1 MSSPDQTGP
10 DRRLRVAGI
19 ALLAVA
25 ALAFVIGLGSLAGGD
40 AGRPSADGGP
50 SPGATRSPEAVPGP
64 GAPAPEPTTAPP
76 PGQPDTGQPGAGQ
89 PGVAQPGVGQPGV
102 GQPGAPPDLGQ
113 PGAGRPRPGEPGG
126 GSLLDNGGEFAAG
139 VDGTARP
146 QVRVYNNSTI
156 TGLGARAAQDFRDA
170 GWPVA
175 EVGNYSSGII
185 PTSTVYYREG
195 TSEQDAAQVMSA
207 EFGLRAEP
215 RFPGIRDSSPGLVVI
230 VTNDY
235 GRH

>member
-50 SPGATRSPEAVPGP
+50 TAGATGSPEAVPGP
-64 GAPAPEPTTAPP
+64 GSPAPAPTTAPP
-76 PGQPDTGQPGAGQ
+76 GQPGTGQPGAGQ
-89 PGVAQPGVGQPGV
+89 PSVGQPGVGQPGV
-102 GQPGAPPDLGQ
+102 GQPGVGQ
-113 PGAGRPRPGEPGG
+113 PGPARPRPGEPGG
-126 GSLLDNGGEFAAG
+126 GSLLDNGGGFAG
-139 VDGTARP
+139 VDGTFTARP
-146 QVRVYNNSTI
+146 EVRVYNNSTI
-156 TGLGARAAQDFRDA
+156 TGLAARAAQDFRDA
-170 GWPVA
+170 GWSVV
-175 EVGNYSSGII
+175 EVGNYASGII

-207 EFGLRAEP
+207 EFGLRAEN
-215 RFPGIRDSSPGLVVI
+215 RFPGIRDSSPGLIVI
-230 VTNDY
+230 VTNGY
-235 GRH
+235 GRR

>member
-40 AGRPSADGGP
+40 AGRTSADGGP
-50 SPGATRSPEAVPGP
+50 SPGATRSPEAVPSPGGP
-64 GAPAPEPTTAPP
+64 TPAPTTPP
-76 PGQPDTGQPGAGQ
+76 PGQPGAGQ
-89 PGVAQPGVGQPGV
+89 PGVGQPGPAQPGVGQPGV
-102 GQPGAPPDLGQ
+102 QPGVGQ

-139 VDGTARP
+139 VDGTFTARP
-146 QVRVYNNSTI
+146 EVRVYNNSTI
-156 TGLGARAAQDFRDA
+156 TGLAARAAQDFRDA
-170 GWPVA
+170 GWSVV

-215 RFPGIRDSSPGLVVI
+215 RFPGLRDSSPGLIVI
-230 VTNDY
+230 VTNNY
-235 GRH
+235 GRR